1 MVSTFD
7 GVSVKCWLV
16 KIHDSNSY
24 TVPNRFA
31 AGDGRFFFRTCHPSV
46 LLIHMVPLCLLPL
59 PFRLLIMK
67 LWHLA
72 YMHSAKRSD
81 QIQILQFKLYKLD
94 SSQVDSTGRKQ

>member
-31 AGDGRFFFRTCHPSV
+31 AGDGRFFFRTCHPSSV
-46 LLIHMVPLCLLPL
+46 THTHGATLPTPSPISPTNNEIVASCLHAL
-59 PFRLLIMK
+59 
-67 LWHLA
+67 
-72 YMHSAKRSD
+72 S
-81 QIQILQFKLYKLD
+81 
-94 SSQVDSTGRKQ
+94 